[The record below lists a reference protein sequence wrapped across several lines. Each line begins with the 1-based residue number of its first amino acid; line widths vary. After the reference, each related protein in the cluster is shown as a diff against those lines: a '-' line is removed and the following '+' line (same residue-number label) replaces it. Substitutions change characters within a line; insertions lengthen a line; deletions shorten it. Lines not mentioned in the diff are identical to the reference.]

1 MMNSLTSVREQ
12 LVSKA
17 QGGFGS
23 HADRTPPSKASHWS
37 RQSIT
42 EISEFQMPLKDAPFQ
57 VLVHLVD
64 LVTVLFDALL

>member
-1 MMNSLTSVREQ
+1 MMNSVTSVREQ

-17 QGGFGS
+17 QGGFAS
-23 HADRTPPSKASHWS
+23 PSKTLPSKASHWS
-37 RQSIT
+37 RHSIT
-42 EISEFQMPLKDAPFQ
+42 EISEFQMPLKDTPFQ